1 MRPRVNK
8 GILVGSTNK
17 LRAIKAKR
25 LVIEVVWNFRRGII
39 SEKTVDIRQTLNQ

>member
-1 MRPRVNK
+1 MRPRISR

-25 LVIEVVWNFRRGII
+25 LVVEVIYNFRHGIVR
-39 SEKTVDIRQTLNQ
+39 EKTVSLRQTIEQ